1 MTQLISLGGNC
12 SVAFQLRKLDL
23 YNNSF
28 PFDWCKLNLKKLL
41 KVLENNFEN
50 FENIEFKKKSS
61 NHKIIDKELT
71 EIDSL
76 IFRNNYGIEFAHEIC
91 NKYEIDEFKKKIISR
106 IEKFKN
112 LENPIFIR
120 LETENLSD
128 EKMKLYEK
136 LEFLL
141 KKYFDNFKII
151 LISKKKYESNIT
163 KWIELK
169 EFSDDWKYPELD
181 WNEILYSY

>member
-1 MTQLISLGGNC
+1 MTEFISLGGNC
-12 SVAFQLRKLDL
+12 AVTYQLRNLKL

-28 PFDWCKLNLKKLL
+28 PFDWCKLNIKNLI

-71 EIDSL
+71 ENDSL
-76 IFRNNYGIEFAHEIC
+76 IFKNKYGIEFAHEIC
-91 NKYEIDEFKKKIISR
+91 NKYEIGEFKEKIISR

-120 LETENLSD
+120 LETQNLSE

-141 KKYFDNFKII
+141 KKYFDNFQII
-151 LISKKKYESNIT
+151 LISKHKYESNIT
-163 KWIELK
+163 QYIELK
-169 EFSDDWKYPELD
+169 DFSEDWRYPELD
-181 WNEILYSY
+181 WNKILYSY